1 MLFPFIFLLFITTL
15 TFCLLPKQTLI
26 TLIRR
31 NKISKKKTAKNP
43 PGPPG
48 LPFIGNFL
56 QFDKAK
62 PHIYLYHLAKKYGP
76 LAFLKHG
83 HTPILVVS
91 SPRMAK
97 LVLKTHDLAFCSRP
111 PVLGQ
116 QKLAYDGID
125 MAFSPYNQHYKE
137 MRKVCVLHLFS
148 PKQVHYFRPVRED
161 EICRMIAK
169 VSGLVNLS
177 DVAMSLASNLICR
190 VAFGRRYDEDEFEK
204 MRFDRLVIEAQ
215 ALMVSFYF
223 SDHFPAV
230 GWLDKV
236 STVGQTPQ
244 KPAGR
249 QDIIDLMIQLKDQNA
264 SSLDLSWDHIKALLM
279 VNLAQQEFL
288 SNRYGFS
295 FLFPKFWRILES
307 LVAGTDTVAA
317 AVVWAMTGLMLNPAV
332 MKKAQTEIRQFI
344 GEKGQVDEDDIRN
357 LPYLKAVVLE
367 TLRLY
372 PPAPLLFRTQILD
385 EDCVLDGY
393 KIKPGTS
400 VIINGWAIGRDP
412 ETWQD
417 PEEFQP
423 ERFMTSNGGV
433 VDVSAKTGEFE
444 MIPFGGGEGVAGM
457 EWGLISAE
465 LALANLL
472 YSFDWALPAAAPGSN
487 VIDTDALPG
496 LTTHK
501 KNPLLLVATKPT
513 HNILCD

>member
-1 MLFPFIFLLFITTL
+1 
-15 TFCLLPKQTLI
+15 
-26 TLIRR
+26 
-31 NKISKKKTAKNP
+31 
-43 PGPPG
+43 
-48 LPFIGNFL
+48 
-56 QFDKAK
+56 
-62 PHIYLYHLAKKYGP
+62 
-76 LAFLKHG
+76 
-83 HTPILVVS
+83 
-91 SPRMAK
+91 MAK
-97 LVLKTHDLAFCSRP
+97 LVLKTHDLTFCSRP

-204 MRFDRLVIEAQ
+204 IRFDRLVIEAQ

-236 STVGQTPQ
+236 SGLLGRLRKNCKELDVFYEQLIDEHLDPARQ

-279 VNLAQQEFL
+279 NLF
-288 SNRYGFS
+288 
-295 FLFPKFWRILES
+295 
-307 LVAGTDTVAA
+307 VAGTDTVAA

-412 ETWQD
+412 ETWQE

-444 MIPFGGGEGVAGM
+444 MIPFGGGRRGCPGM
-457 EWGLISAE
+457 GMGLISAE

-513 HNILCD
+513 

>member
-1 MLFPFIFLLFITTL
+1 MGTPDSRRFLPENGET
-15 TFCLLPKQTLI
+15 
-26 TLIRR
+26 RAE
-31 NKISKKKTAKNP
+31 N
-43 PGPPG
+43 
-48 LPFIGNFL
+48 
-56 QFDKAK
+56 
-62 PHIYLYHLAKKYGP
+62 
-76 LAFLKHG
+76 
-83 HTPILVVS
+83 
-91 SPRMAK
+91 
-97 LVLKTHDLAFCSRP
+97 SRP
-111 PVLGQ
+111 RVLQPAAGSWP
-116 QKLAYDGID
+116 AEAG
-125 MAFSPYNQHYKE
+125 
-137 MRKVCVLHLFS
+137 
-148 PKQVHYFRPVRED
+148 VHYFRPVRED

-204 MRFDRLVIEAQ
+204 M
-215 ALMVSFYF
+215 S
-223 SDHFPAV
+223 

-236 STVGQTPQ
+236 SGLLGRLRKNCKELDVFYEQLIDEHLDPARQ

-279 VNLAQQEFL
+279 NLF
-288 SNRYGFS
+288 
-295 FLFPKFWRILES
+295 
-307 LVAGTDTVAA
+307 VAGTDTVAA

-344 GEKGQVDEDDIRN
+344 GEKGQVDDDDIRN

-444 MIPFGGGEGVAGM
+444 MIPFGGGRRGCPGM
-457 EWGLISAE
+457 GMGLISAE

-501 KNPLLLVATKPT
+501 KNPLLLVATTPT
-513 HNILCD
+513 

>member
-1 MLFPFIFLLFITTL
+1 MFFPFIFLLLITTFL
-15 TFCLLPKQTLI
+15 FCQLSKQTLI
-26 TLIRR
+26 RLIRYD
-31 NKISKKKTAKNP
+31 KISKKKTTKNP

-48 LPFIGNFL
+48 LPFIGNML
-56 QFDKAK
+56 QFDKTK

-83 HTPILVVS
+83 STPILVVS
-91 SPRMAK
+91 SPRTAK

-111 PVLGQ
+111 TVLGQ

-161 EICRMIAK
+161 EIRRMIAK
-169 VSGLVNLS
+169 ISGVVNLS

-204 MRFDRLVIEAQ
+204 IRFDRLVIEAQ
-215 ALMVSFYF
+215 ALMVSFYV

-230 GWLDKV
+230 SWLDKV
-236 STVGQTPQ
+236 SGLLGRLRKNCKELDVFYEQLIDEHLDPARQ
-244 KPAGR
+244 EPAGR
-249 QDIIDLMIQLKDQNA
+249 QDIIDLMIQLKDQKS

-279 VNLAQQEFL
+279 NLF
-288 SNRYGFS
+288 
-295 FLFPKFWRILES
+295 
-307 LVAGTDTVAA
+307 VAGTDTVAA

-344 GEKGQVDEDDIRN
+344 GQKGKVDEDDIRN

-385 EDCVLDGY
+385 EDCIVDGY
-393 KIKPGTS
+393 TIKPGTS

-444 MIPFGGGEGVAGM
+444 MIPFGGGRRGCPGM
-457 EWGLISAE
+457 GMGLISAE

-487 VIDTDALPG
+487 AQYVIDTDALPG

-501 KNPLLLVATKPT
+501 KNPLLLVATRPV
-513 HNILCD
+513 